1 MSKWYTIYRGDEY
14 ICQGT
19 RNECA
24 AYLNIKPDTIS
35 FMTTPAY
42 LKRRMN
48 GENHLIVLVDN
59 DDEDL
64 LEDVRNNEMNKMI
77 QNQIN
82 KINELRKQ
90 LYKSKSYY
98 QRNDL
103 QKQIKEEIKQLN
115 LARGYVEGFR

>member
-1 MSKWYTIYRGDEY
+1 
-14 ICQGT
+14 
-19 RNECA
+19 
-24 AYLNIKPDTIS
+24 
-35 FMTTPAY
+35 
-42 LKRRMN
+42 
-48 GENHLIVLVDN
+48 
-59 DDEDL
+59 
-64 LEDVRNNEMNKMI
+64 MNKMI

-115 LARGYVEGFR
+115 LARGYVEGFK